1 MLVRPYEMPWRP
13 AYEMWAG
20 AAWVVGLC
28 FFVYLGG
35 KGILTSTIALGLA
48 FFAFLMAAHRLRQG
62 LGVLTVRA
70 SLSGKAMQIIT
81 TRRHETLTRDTGQVF
96 LGFGFEWL
104 PVHSQRLYELA
115 KVNYKDYA
123 APPAVL
129 RLLGYAVSPQPD
141 SEIGLPFI
149 HGVEPRE
156 KALYRPPSKF

>member
-81 TRRHETLTRDTGQVF
+81 TRRHETLTRDPGQVF

-104 PVHSQRLYELA
+104 PVHSQPKPRKTWLGSR
-115 KVNYKDYA
+115 VR
-123 APPAVL
+123 VSCL
-129 RLLGYAVSPQPD
+129 RVVMICMALPD
-141 SEIGLPFI
+141 SDART
-149 HGVEPRE
+149 VRT
-156 KALYRPPSKF
+156 PSPCLRR